1 MKDKLAAGSQI
12 PDISFSLIN
21 GDTIRLSEETSN
33 WTLLVVYRGLHCPIC
48 KDYAAKLE
56 NKLSKLR
63 DINTQL
69 ILISADPKEKATI
82 FAEEL
87 DLKSKIGYGLTID
100 QMRKLGLYLSEPRP
114 NEVDYVFPEPGLF
127 LINPKGKIHII
138 EISNAPFV
146 RPDIDLIL
154 RGINHIQENNYPIRG
169 TH

>member
-1 MKDKLAAGSQI
+1 MKNKLTAGSQI
-12 PDISFSLIN
+12 PDIYFSLIN
-21 GDTIRLSEETSN
+21 GNSIRLSEETSN
-33 WTLLVVYRGLHCPIC
+33 WTLLIVYRGLHCPIC
-48 KDYAAKLE
+48 KDYAAKFE
-56 NKLSKLR
+56 NKLPKLE

-69 ILISADPKEKATI
+69 IFISADPKDKATK

-87 DLKSKIGYGLTID
+87 NLNSKIGYGLTID
-100 QMRKLGLYLSEPRP
+100 QMRNLGLYLSEPRP

-138 EISNAPFV
+138 EISNAPFI